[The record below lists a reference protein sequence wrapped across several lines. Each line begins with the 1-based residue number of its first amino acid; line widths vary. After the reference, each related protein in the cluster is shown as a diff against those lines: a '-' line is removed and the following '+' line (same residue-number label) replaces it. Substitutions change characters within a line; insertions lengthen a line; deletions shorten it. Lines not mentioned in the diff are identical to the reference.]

1 VDFSQIAADYGAYVY
16 PLIFIWSFLE
26 GETFIIF
33 AGVAAHQGYLNWP
46 LLVMLAWFGS
56 FAGDQFYFWI
66 GRRWGGRLLKRF
78 PRWEPS
84 VEGALDM
91 LRRYNV
97 WFILSFR
104 FIYGVRNLASFAI
117 GLAGV
122 RPLRFLVLNFIA
134 AGVWAFSFAGFGY
147 VFGEVLEAVLGDVAR
162 TFGLV
167 MLGVFIL
174 VAGILFTFH
183 KRQQRRF
190 AEKTAHKAAISAA
203 DSPAPPR

>member
-1 VDFSQIAADYGAYVY
+1 MDFSQIAADYGAYVY

-33 AGVAAHQGYLNWP
+33 AGVAAHQGYLNWT
-46 LLVMLAWFGS
+46 LLFVLAWFGS
-56 FAGDQFYFWI
+56 FAGDQCYFWI

-97 WFILSFR
+97 GFILSFR

-174 VAGILFTFH
+174 VAGILFALH
-183 KRQQRRF
+183 KRQQRRV
-190 AEKTAHKAAISAA
+190 AEKVTHKAAISAA